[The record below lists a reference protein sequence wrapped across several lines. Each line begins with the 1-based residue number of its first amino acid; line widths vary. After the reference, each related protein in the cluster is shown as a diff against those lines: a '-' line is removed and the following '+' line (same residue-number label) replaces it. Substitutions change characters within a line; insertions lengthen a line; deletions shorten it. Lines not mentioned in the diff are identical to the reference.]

1 MRRAI
6 AIGLMAAALAGG
18 GCGGGGSGS
27 SSNSVQRGELV
38 SLSRNGHTPGANVSI
53 VVRPDRHVVVTS
65 DAGPSVSR
73 VGTATFDAI
82 QSELDDAP
90 LKELDKKDDIQLPLA
105 VNSYRFTIAYRG
117 RLVNWEQGSTPSS
130 LKRTFSE
137 LSPFFTSAPT
147 ARTPLVQV
155 RRSGGM
161 ARGGVTVRVLYDGRA
176 SREEETPA
184 KRSRDY
190 RLPRLTLERLKA
202 AVADVE
208 LAEVASSSE
217 PPPADGSVYE
227 VSTTRRTIRAPQG
240 KVSPLLARVI
250 ALAEGRA
257 YVPAG

>member
-6 AIGLMAAALAGG
+6 AIGLAAAAVVGG

-27 SSNSVQRGELV
+27 SSSSVQRGELV

-73 VGTATFDAI
+73 MGPATYDAI
-82 QSELDDAP
+82 QRELDDAP

-117 RLVNWEQGSTPSS
+117 RLVNWEQGSTPSP
-130 LKRTFSE
+130 LKRTYSE
-137 LSPFFTSAPT
+137 LSPLFASAPT
-147 ARTPLVQV
+147 ARTPLVRV
-155 RRSGGM
+155 RRV
-161 ARGGVTVRVLYDGRA
+161 GGVARSTTTVRVLYDGRA
-176 SREEETPA
+176 SREEESPA

-190 RLPRLTLERLKA
+190 RLARGTLERLKA

-208 LAEVASSSE
+208 LAEVPSSGE
-217 PPPADGSVYE
+217 PPPADGYE
-227 VSTTRRTIRAPQG
+227 YEISTPRRTIRAPQG
-240 KVSPLLARVI
+240 KVPSLLARVI

-257 YVPAG
+257 TIGGA